1 MSKPDFTA
9 QNPDAALFDAID
21 EWKEAWSEVRSVDDE
36 DPVVDVAAQKAI
48 RLERQIARMP
58 AMTIEGYQAKIEIIR
73 RAEFD
78 DGFLLGIMFLLGRDA
93 ERLSVEGDPPDLRS
107 ER

>member
-1 MSKPDFTA
+1 MSKRDLTA
-9 QNPDAALFDAID
+9 QNPDAALFGAINEWMDAWGEI
-21 EWKEAWSEVRSVDDE
+21 RSVDDE

-58 AMTIEGYQAKIEIIR
+58 AMTVEGYQAKIEVIR
-73 RAEFD
+73 KAEFD

-93 ERLSVEGDPPDLRS
+93 ERLSIEGDPPDLRS
-107 ER
+107 EW